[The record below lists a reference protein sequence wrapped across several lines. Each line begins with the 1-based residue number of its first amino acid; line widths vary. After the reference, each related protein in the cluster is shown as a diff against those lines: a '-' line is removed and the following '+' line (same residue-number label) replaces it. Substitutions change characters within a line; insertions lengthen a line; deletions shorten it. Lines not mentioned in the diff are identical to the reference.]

1 VPIQVKAFDRDG
13 LMKDIS
19 TLISDE
25 KIGLNKVRVDVNRQ
39 NTAVFD
45 LIIEVRDVEQLSR
58 ILDRLEGLDNVFE
71 AQRVRP
77 G

>member
-1 VPIQVKAFDRDG
+1 
-13 LMKDIS
+13 MKDIS

-25 KIGLNKVRVDVNRQ
+25 KIGMNKVRVDVNRQ